1 MESELELIRI
11 LFMTAHW
18 KTMEED
24 ASPTINSYHNSDADV
39 PQSMTTQWCVCVCVG
54 FCVCACL
61 LCAFLTFFFSL
72 PFFLSF
78 FFNLETIA

>member
-1 MESELELIRI
+1 MESELELIQI

-24 ASPTINSYHNSDADV
+24 ASPTINCYHNSDTDV
-39 PQSMTTQWCVCVCVG
+39 PQSMTTQWCVCCVWV
-54 FCVCACL
+54 FVCACL
-61 LCAFLTFFFSL
+61 LCAFLTFFFTA
-72 PFFLSF
+72 FLFSF